1 MKKAKKKPVI
11 INYIDYETLCDIHNG
26 GMALDEDLAIYNQID
41 TIELKGSEDRL
52 EFYIPTLEGTMRMK
66 KQDVLIVGVRGELYP
81 CKWDIFVETYEVL

>member
-11 INYIDYETLCDIHNG
+11 ISYIDYETLCDIHNG
-26 GMALDEDLAIYNQID
+26 AMALDEDLKIYNQLD

-52 EFYIPTLEGTMRMK
+52 EFAIPTLEGTMRMK